1 MFKFILKKYNIVKN
15 FLGKYIPTPIKNEY
29 KTMKNGM
36 DAITDRFY
44 TNYNKA
50 KVNAK
55 MRGKT
60 SFIAAQEGLTSAI
73 AQTRITKNE
82 IPPLFAIA
90 GGCSLPYPGTTE
102 AGYAIG
108 RILTS
113 KPAVKVYKSGKKAV
127 VNTYSAVNNVLKI

>member
-1 MFKFILKKYNIVKN
+1 MFKFILKKYNIVKS
-15 FLGKYIPTPIKNEY
+15 FLGKYIPTPIKKEY
-29 KTMKNGM
+29 KTMKNGI
-36 DAITDRFY
+36 DEITDRFY
-44 TNYNKA
+44 TNYNNA

-60 SFIAAQEGLTSAI
+60 SFIATQEGFTSAI

-82 IPPLFAIA
+82 IPPLFALA

-108 RILTS
+108 KILTS
-113 KPAVKVYKSGKKAV
+113 KPATKVYTTSKKAV
-127 VNTYSAVNNVLKI
+127 VSTYSAINNVLRI

>member
-1 MFKFILKKYNIVKN
+1 MFKVILKKYNIFKS
-15 FLGKYIPTPIKNEY
+15 FLGKYIPTPIKKEY
-29 KTMKNGM
+29 KTMKNGI
-36 DAITDRFY
+36 DTIADTFY
-44 TNYNKA
+44 TNYSKA

-60 SFIAAQEGLTSAI
+60 SFIATQEGLTSAI

-108 RILTS
+108 KILTS
-113 KPAVKVYKSGKKAV
+113 KPAATVYTTGKKAV
-127 VNTYSAVNNVLKI
+127 VKTYSAINNVLKI